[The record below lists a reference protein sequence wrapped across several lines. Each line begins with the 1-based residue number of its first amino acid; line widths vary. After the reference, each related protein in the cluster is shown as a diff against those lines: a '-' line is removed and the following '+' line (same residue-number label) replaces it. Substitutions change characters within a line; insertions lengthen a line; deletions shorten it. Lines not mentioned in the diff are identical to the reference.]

1 MFSQLSRRTPLRRTP
16 FIKKSKGRSTLANL
30 GRKGKAWAKVRRE
43 IKPEHERMGNVTCE
57 LRLDGCWINNAL
69 TWAHPKKRRHTTHK
83 ELPVVILACAP
94 CHDKIEVLGEPK
106 MKRIVERVIRE
117 RGQRFDEAA

>member
-1 MFSQLSRRTPLRRTP
+1 MPLP
-16 FIKKSKGRSTLANL
+16 YKSTWKGLKRGKRMNTL
-30 GRKGKAWAKVRRE
+30 GKKGKAWAKVRRE
-43 IKPEHERMGNVTCE
+43 IKPEHERIGNVTCE
-57 LRLDGCWINNAL
+57 LRLVGCWINNAL

-106 MKRIVERVIRE
+106 MRRIVNRIIRE
-117 RGQRFDEAA
+117 RGERFEEAA